1 MTPTDEARE
10 RHAWELAYA
19 AALTGY
25 MSDPTI
31 EPADDP
37 AIVPRMAA
45 NCAEIA
51 DASLDEWRKRWSRMP
66 AAGASTAPKMLPPR

>member
-66 AAGASTAPKMLPPR
+66 ATAPKMLPPR